1 MKPFTSAEQTLLK
14 AGYGVACLLLIIPFA
29 DTVNATWPPMPH
41 VVQWRFGV
49 LALIGNAISYPVL
62 AMLIVA
68 LIARALE
75 DRVLLRV
82 LSGLGVAVAVV
93 LLGSLLLFAAD
104 TLQLRAAVKPELKR
118 TFTWAAMK
126 SGAFYVLSAAL
137 FLWIGLGAN
146 RSAKSLRSPAK
157 GREKAE
163 VLVGVKGGGATAPV
177 GPPA

>member
-14 AGYGVACLLLIIPFA
+14 AGYGVAFLLLIIPFA

-75 DRVLLRV
+75 DRLLLRI
-82 LSGLGVAVAVV
+82 LSGVAIGVAIVM
-93 LLGSLLLFAAD
+93 LGSVLLFAAD
-104 TLQLRAAVKPELKR
+104 TLQLRASVKPELR
-118 TFTWAAMK
+118 RPFTFAAIK
-126 SGAFYVLSAAL
+126 SGAFYLLSAAL
-137 FLWIGLGAN
+137 FLWLALGAH